1 MLKLTGTVLV
11 IFSCTAIG
19 YGKSLDYSRRQR
31 QLEEIQKMLHFLL
44 GEIIYR
50 KEALPEAMM
59 RVAEKTRPPLSEF
72 LREISKEAKENQG
85 ERFSLIF
92 SQTAVKYLKE
102 SSLTKND
109 LEEFIRLGE
118 DLGYMDIS
126 MQENTINLYL
136 ETLRGEIARTD
147 KEAPAKK
154 KMYQALGVLAGIF
167 LAVMLI

>member
-1 MLKLTGTVLV
+1 MLKAVGALLVVL
-11 IFSCTAIG
+11 SCGAMG
-19 YGKSLDYSRRQR
+19 YGKSLSYTKRQR
-31 QLEEIQKMLHFLL
+31 ELEEIQKMLYFLL
-44 GEIIYR
+44 GEITYR
-50 KEALPEAMM
+50 REALPEAMV
-59 RVAEKTRPPLSEF
+59 RVADKIRPPLSDF
-72 LREISKEAKENQG
+72 LREVSRAAKEYQG
-85 ERFSLIF
+85 ERFSKIF
-92 SQTAVKYLKE
+92 SQKAEKYLKE
-102 SSLTKND
+102 TSLMKTD

-118 DLGYMDIS
+118 DLGYMDIT

>member
-1 MLKLTGTVLV
+1 
-11 IFSCTAIG
+11 
-19 YGKSLDYSRRQR
+19 
-31 QLEEIQKMLHFLL
+31 
-44 GEIIYR
+44 
-50 KEALPEAMM
+50 M

-118 DLGYMDIS
+118 DLGYMDIT

-136 ETLRGEIARTD
+136 EELKGEILKTEKEGPAR
-147 KEAPAKK
+147 K
-154 KMYQALGVLAGIF
+154 KMYQALGLMAGMF
-167 LAVMLI
+167 LAIMLV